1 MDSPVSLRI
10 SLRMRPSWRC
20 GTPAAIGS
28 SDGPAI
34 DLGGPTVSRS
44 SIVSLNLAR
53 ECGGIRTPALRAA
66 VQPLPMTNREREIA
80 TLAARGLSNRA
91 IADQLVIS
99 VRTVEGHLYRLN
111 AKMGGI
117 NRTDL
122 HLFILDPDIAT

>member
-1 MDSPVSLRI
+1 
-10 SLRMRPSWRC
+10 
-20 GTPAAIGS
+20 
-28 SDGPAI
+28 
-34 DLGGPTVSRS
+34 
-44 SIVSLNLAR
+44 
-53 ECGGIRTPALRAA
+53 
-66 VQPLPMTNREREIA
+66 MTNREREIA